1 MSVSLLVQALINGLM
16 IGAVFALIS
25 VGLTL
30 IWGVMKI
37 INFAHGEFLM
47 IAMYIAYFATVNAGM
62 DPYLTMVIT
71 IPALF
76 LIGAAIYQ
84 VNIRPVLKDPPMNQI
99 LLTLGLSL
107 VLQNLALVFF
117 KGDVLFV
124 QTWYNQVTIR
134 VGNVILELPKLIA
147 FGGSIL
153 ASGLLYLFL
162 QRTDMGRAIRAASQD
177 TEAAE
182 LMGINVRSTYLVA
195 FGLGSAC
202 VGVAGSLMIPMYY
215 VSPTVGNFFGLVA
228 FIVVVLGGMGNFL
241 GALVAGLIVGLSE
254 SLGAA
259 ILPGSLSRVLTYTVF
274 VLFLLF
280 RPQGIFGRRQA

>member
-1 MSVSLLVQALINGLM
+1 M
-16 IGAVFALIS
+16 
-25 VGLTL
+25 
-30 IWGVMKI
+30 
-37 INFAHGEFLM
+37 
-47 IAMYIAYFATVNAGM
+47 
-62 DPYLTMVIT
+62 
-71 IPALF
+71 
-76 LIGAAIYQ
+76 
-84 VNIRPVLKDPPMNQI
+84 
-99 LLTLGLSL
+99 
-107 VLQNLALVFF
+107 
-117 KGDVLFV
+117 
-124 QTWYNQVTIR
+124 
-134 VGNVILELPKLIA
+134 
-147 FGGSIL
+147 
-153 ASGLLYLFL
+153 
-162 QRTDMGRAIRAASQD
+162 
-177 TEAAE
+177 
-182 LMGINVRSTYLVA
+182 A